1 MGLGHLEKFNCLP
14 HTRCYSYYY
23 ILRSIVSSG
32 WGCWCSV
39 AQLNLLQTT
48 GKSMVH
54 LKSFNPKWT
63 KHLRGAY
70 IELNPYL
77 SRQLTSW
84 EWFSLQDSRAGTPKW
99 NRTMAC
105 LYYLW
110 PKCMCSCVAKFIF
123 PCQSCA
129 NLSIGSLGLTVLP
142 CLCGLIV
149 FPCTPGLITPPC
161 SPGLT
166 ISPCSPV
173 LITSFC
179 SPGLITHPCSSR
191 LITLLCPLDWCCF
204 LVYLSWPHLTALPF
218 SLPWWASFM
227 QLWWH
232 QEETSL
238 LCHFWHYVVIKNGI
252 LVNSSQTAAQIT
264 VSRKTVENKTHPW
277 WAGDMVGWKQ
287 KRQVQSVMWHMIKT
301 ETICFSN
308 IGWKHV
314 QG

>member
-1 MGLGHLEKFNCLP
+1 MKQNNGLSVLLMAKMYVFLCSQIHLSMPVLCKPEHWLP
-14 HTRCYSYYY
+14 WAYSTS
-23 ILRSIVSSG
+23 LFMWADSISLYT
-32 WGCWCSV
+32 W
-39 AQLNLLQTT
+39 
-48 GKSMVH
+48 
-54 LKSFNPKWT
+54 
-63 KHLRGAY
+63 AY
-70 IELNPYL
+70 P
-77 SRQLTSW
+77 
-84 EWFSLQDSRAGTPKW
+84 
-99 NRTMAC
+99 
-105 LYYLW
+105 
-110 PKCMCSCVAKFIF
+110 
-123 PCQSCA
+123 
-129 NLSIGSLGLTVLP
+129 
-142 CLCGLIV
+142 
-149 FPCTPGLITPPC
+149 PPC

-218 SLPWWASFM
+218 SLPRWASFM

-277 WAGDMVGWKQ
+277 WAGDMGGWKQ

-308 IGWKHV
+308 TGRKHV